1 MSNSIVDQINNYLEQ
16 NKFDSVRS
24 LVLQLNDCEYVERV
38 VHTVLKNPNITPD
51 FLDFVLNHFL
61 STREDNIYTH
71 KKWVHSLSHFT
82 KEIWELKHYDWIK
95 KFNEVSFKGAVE
107 LNTTFCCDRLVM
119 DFLRYHTFDASPLDY
134 YIDVENLAWLDWTNF
149 YNPNELKQELKNSP
163 FKSQESLL
171 RFRLNGT
178 LNSKEWISEI
188 QKDATSTKAFDSLLT
203 KLQSEGVDISE
214 FDSQKAELYTKRLQS
229 LVDLRGQV
237 REQYN
242 DVLEQLI
249 HDQLAL
255 LS

>member
-16 NKFDSVRS
+16 NKSDSARS
-24 LVLQLNDCEYVERV
+24 LVLKLNDCEYVERV
-38 VHTVLKNPNITPD
+38 VHTVLKNPSITPD

-61 STREDNIYTH
+61 STRENNKH
-71 KKWVHSLSHFT
+71 GHEKWVHSLSHFT
-82 KEIWELKHYDWIK
+82 KEIWELKRYDWIK

-119 DFLRYHTFDASPLDY
+119 DFLRYHTFDASPLNY
-134 YIDVENLAWLDWTNF
+134 YIDPENLAWLDWTNF

-214 FDSQKAELYTKRLQS
+214 FDSQKAELYAKRLQS

-242 DVLEQLI
+242 DALEQLI